1 MAENDSNAQEQQHS
15 NGLGSNLPMMRRPA
29 KASVEEKPVDIE
41 ASPTS
46 EHVIPGSTMKNSI
59 TYFLR
64 FSGVIESRFA
74 LVHRIF
80 IMGKILTKTNLPS
93 LLHMFF
99 IMLSIHPHE
108 FDNDETSRCETGPSQ
123 GSPETQAAVSAQ
135 QHADLFR

>member
-46 EHVIPGSTMKNSI
+46 EHVIPGAMKNYI

-80 IMGKILTKTNLPS
+80 IMGKILTKNKSTLPS
-93 LLHMFF
+93 SHVFHNAF
-99 IMLSIHPHE
+99 NS
-108 FDNDETSRCETGPSQ
+108 SSQ
-123 GSPETQAAVSAQ
+123 V
-135 QHADLFR
+135 